1 MAANYRFHCPYCGHL
16 MHVTSHPIN
25 YDSPLKPCPKCGK
38 IYIDPYSRELA
49 LKPYHAPSALARL
62 GTSVFVGIA
71 LALIPA
77 VIVLLVTSDDPL
89 SLRVWG
95 ICSVVFWLLAF
106 LYSTLAK
113 SRQSKRQLDRWR
125 CSEQRLKSPEYAAQL
140 ALLGYPVPAQ
150 YLPAN
155 FQSNHSKPPYQQA
168 TVSRVSFI

>member
-1 MAANYRFHCPYCGHL
+1 

-49 LKPYHAPSALARL
+49 LKPYRASSALTRL
-62 GTSVFVGIA
+62 GTSVFAGIA
-71 LALIPA
+71 LALIPS
-77 VIVLLVTSDDPL
+77 VILLLVTSDETL

-95 ICSVVFWLLAF
+95 ICSVAFWLLAF
-106 LYSTLAK
+106 LFSSLT
-113 SRQSKRQLDRWR
+113 RDQQNRRQLDQWQR
-125 CSEQRLKSPEYAAQL
+125 SEQRLKNPEYAAQL

-155 FQSNHSKPPYQQA
+155 FRSAHSKPPYQRA
-168 TVSRVSFI
+168 TISKVSFM